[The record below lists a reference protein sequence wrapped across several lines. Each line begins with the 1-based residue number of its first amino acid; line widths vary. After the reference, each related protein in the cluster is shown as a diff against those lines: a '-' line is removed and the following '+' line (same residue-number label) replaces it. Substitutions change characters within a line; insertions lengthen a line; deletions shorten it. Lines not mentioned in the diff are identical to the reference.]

1 MFEVYIT
8 KAAKYLPNEAVSND
22 EMENYLGLINDTA
35 SKARRIILRNNKI
48 ATRYY
53 AVDKNGNSTHN
64 NTELTRNAV
73 VQLFDDNFTPQDL
86 EVLSCGTSSPD
97 VLAPSHAAMVHGL
110 LKNKSV
116 ELNSSSGI
124 CCSGMNALKFGYL
137 SVKSGNSKNAI
148 CTGSEKVSTW
158 LAAQKYNH
166 EIINLK
172 NLEEQPIIAF
182 KKDFLRWM
190 LSDGAGAF
198 LLENKP
204 REGAV
209 SLKIEW
215 MESYSYAYEL
225 ETCMYAGGDKL
236 ANGEIKPWSDF
247 TPEQWLNESVF
258 AVKQDVK
265 LLDEFILPK
274 GVESMSHAMEKNN
287 ITAEQVDYFL
297 PHVSSNF
304 FVEGLKNGL
313 NEKGIVLT
321 DEKWFMNLLRVGNVG
336 SASIY
341 IALEELLYSGK
352 LKKGDRILL
361 SVPESGR
368 FSFAYA
374 YLTVC

>member
-22 EMENYLGLINDTA
+22 EMEEYLGLINDNA

-48 ATRYY
+48 TSRYY
-53 AVDKNGNSTHN
+53 AVDKNGKSTHSN
-64 NTELTRNAV
+64 AELTRNAIA
-73 VQLFDDNFTPQDL
+73 QLFDGKFTDQDV

-97 VLAPSHAAMVHGL
+97 VIAPSHAAMVHGL
-110 LKNKSV
+110 LKNRSV
-116 ELNSSSGI
+116 ELNSSMGI
-124 CCSGMNALKFGYL
+124 CCSGMNALKYGFL
-137 SVKSGNSKNAI
+137 SIKSGNSKNAI

-158 LAAQKYNH
+158 LSAKKYNH

-204 REGAV
+204 DGDI

-215 MESYSYAYEL
+215 MESFSYAFEL

-236 ANGEIKPWSDF
+236 ENGEIKSWSDF

-274 GVESMSHAMEKNN
+274 GVQSMSEAMAKHNV
-287 ITAEQVDYFL
+287 TAEDVDYFL
-297 PHVSSNF
+297 PHVSSHF
-304 FVEGLKNGL
+304 FVEGLKKGL
-313 NEKGIVLT
+313 DEKGIVLT

-341 IALEELLYSGK
+341 IAVEELMNSGK